1 MTVQSTKAPGHL
13 KNEGVLREGKVCS
26 VMRSEVYVSDH
37 ESSNVCKQQK
47 TLGQPMGEITKFSSR

>member
-47 TLGQPMGEITKFSSR
+47 TLGQPMGEIY